1 MSLNSGVSVET
12 TLEKTP
18 VGSKPDV
25 PARLETEKLI
35 DSLKEIEDVAIDP
48 CDHLIEIMVF

>member
-18 VGSKPDV
+18 VGRKPDA
-25 PARLETEKLI
+25 PGFTTENFI
-35 DSLKEIEDVAIDP
+35 DSVKEIEDVAIDP